1 MNKKL
6 KKVMRFKSRRDQNE
20 KNESLQVHN
29 PPSFGWAQGQLKF
42 NFFGHFL
49 YEPIKIWVKNEPTHQ
64 KTNRQ
69 NIAPSKERPI
79 GMLHQKLKN
88 E

>member
-1 MNKKL
+1 
-6 KKVMRFKSRRDQNE
+6 VQ
-20 KNESLQVHN
+20 
-29 PPSFGWAQGQLKF
+29 QGQLKF
-42 NFFGHFL
+42 NFFDHFS

-69 NIAPSKERPI
+69 DIAPSKERPI
-79 GMLHQKLKN
+79 GMLCQKLKN